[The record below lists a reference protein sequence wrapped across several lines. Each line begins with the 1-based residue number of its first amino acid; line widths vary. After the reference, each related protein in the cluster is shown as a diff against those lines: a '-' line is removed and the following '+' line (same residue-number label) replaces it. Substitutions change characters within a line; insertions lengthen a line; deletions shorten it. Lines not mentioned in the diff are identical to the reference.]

1 MSEWKEYKVEDIIS
15 EISMGPFGSD
25 VKKEVYTSFGI
36 PILNGANLQGFK
48 LKEDSFG
55 YVSEEKAN
63 SLKKCNAYRG
73 DIVVTHRGTLGQIVY
88 IPNNSKFDRYVISQ
102 SQFRFTCNN
111 DIVRPDFLVY
121 LFHTKEG
128 QHKILSNASQV
139 GVPAL
144 ARATTTFRQIKVK
157 IPSLSV
163 QTKITNILSSLDD
176 KIEVNRRINE
186 QLEELAGALFKSW
199 FVDFEP
205 FKDGEFVDSE
215 LGMIPKGWKVGT
227 FSNVV
232 DSTLG
237 GDWGKENE
245 QGNYTKEVFCIRGA
259 DIPEIKIGNRGK
271 MPIRYILEKNF
282 AKKSLANNDLVVEIS
297 GGSPTQSTGRV
308 CRVTS
313 ELLEKYNNS
322 LICTNFCR
330 AIKPFADYSAY
341 IYYYWQY
348 LYDQGTMFN
357 YENGTTGIKNL
368 MINDILDKEPIVI
381 PPINIVEQYKDVV
394 ETFATKIQKNGEEIE
409 KLTTLRDTLLP
420 KLMSGEIDVNEVE
433 I

>member
-25 VKKEVYTSFGI
+25 VKKEVYTSFGV
-36 PILNGANLQGFK
+36 PILNGSNLQGFK

-227 FSNVV
+227 
-232 DSTLG
+232 LG
-237 GDWGKENE
+237 EL
-245 QGNYTKEVFCIRGA
+245 I
-259 DIPEIKIGNRGK
+259 EIKYGKDHKKLSDGNIPVFGSGGI
-271 MPIRYILEKNF
+271 MRYVD
-282 AKKSLANNDLVVEIS
+282 KSLYEGESVLIPRKGTLNNVMYVNRDFWTVDTMFFTKMKVKDIAIFVYLFLSKKDLASMNSGSAVPSMTVEILNRI
-297 GGSPTQSTGRV
+297 P
-308 CRVTS
+308 
-313 ELLEKYNNS
+313 L
-322 LICTNFCR
+322 
-330 AIKPFADYSAY
+330 
-341 IYYYWQY
+341 
-348 LYDQGTMFN
+348 
-357 YENGTTGIKNL
+357 
-368 MINDILDKEPIVI
+368 VI
-381 PPINIVEQYKDVV
+381 PSNNVFEDFNRIVSSLFSQMDNNIK
-394 ETFATKIQKNGEEIE
+394 EIHH
-409 KLTTLRDTLLP
+409 LTTLRDTLLP